1 MLMFIIL
8 IILSEI
14 PFFFFL
20 IGAIAI
26 AEYLPETSSLIHL
39 DLTANPDIDIA
50 GVMALAVSIKMN
62 HSVCVL
68 DVNVQV
74 GCLLPCIILYYLFK

>member
-1 MLMFIIL
+1 
-8 IILSEI
+8 
-14 PFFFFL
+14 
-20 IGAIAI
+20 
-26 AEYLPETSSLIHL
+26 L
-39 DLTANPDIDIA
+39 DLTANPDIDLA

-74 GCLLPCIILYYLFK
+74 GSPLPYITIICLFKQTKYYIILKAK